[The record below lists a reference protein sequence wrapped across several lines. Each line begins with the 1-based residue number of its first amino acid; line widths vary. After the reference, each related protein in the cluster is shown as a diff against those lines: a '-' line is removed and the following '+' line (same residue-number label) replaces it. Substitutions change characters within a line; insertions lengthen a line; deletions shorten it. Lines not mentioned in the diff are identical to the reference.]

1 MAPADSLARVR
12 KHVIDRVAGGV
23 VTVVPAC
30 RDAGISRSRFYELRA
45 RYRPYGEAGLRPK
58 PRPRRPDRRLPAP
71 LVDAI
76 VAYAIEHPTEGPRS
90 IAARLRV
97 PRFGGWQVSHGG
109 VYNAL
114 TRTGLNRTLARLAA
128 AEALAASEGGPL
140 TERTLRDLRS
150 LERTQVR
157 HLGSATPGAQLF
169 VDTMYV
175 GNRKGVGKIWPS
187 TAVDG
192 ACSFGF
198 ARAVA
203 GERRAATAAQFLE
216 QAQLPVSQQLGIPL
230 QQVTVDGGH
239 EFKAAFRAACRRQGI
254 RRHQLPPRS
263 PDLNAFVERFQGT
276 CLHQHYRI
284 AFRYRFYTAAADLD
298 ADLQAWLR
306 FYNFK
311 RPHRGYR
318 TQGRCP
324 AAILYRNRPQLLSQQ
339 GWDPHQMEVSYVR
352 S

>member
-1 MAPADSLARVR
+1 
-12 KHVIDRVAGGV
+12 
-23 VTVVPAC
+23 
-30 RDAGISRSRFYELRA
+30 
-45 RYRPYGEAGLRPK
+45 
-58 PRPRRPDRRLPAP
+58 
-71 LVDAI
+71 
-76 VAYAIEHPTEGPRS
+76 
-90 IAARLRV
+90 
-97 PRFGGWQVSHGG
+97 
-109 VYNAL
+109 
-114 TRTGLNRTLARLAA
+114 
-128 AEALAASEGGPL
+128 
-140 TERTLRDLRS
+140 
-150 LERTQVR
+150 
-157 HLGSATPGAQLF
+157 
-169 VDTMYV
+169 MYV
-175 GNRKGVGKIWPS
+175 GTLKGVGKIWQY

-216 QAQLPVSQQLGIPL
+216 QDVLPVYQQLGIPL

-239 EFKAAFRAACRRQGI
+239 EFKAAFRAACRRQVI

-276 CLHQHYRI
+276 CLHQHYRS
-284 AFRYRFYTAAADLD
+284 AFRYRFYTAAADLH

-306 FYNFK
+306 FDNFE

-324 AAILYRNRPQLLSQQ
+324 ATILYRNRPDLLSRQ
-339 GWDPHQMEVSYVR
+339 GWDPHQLEVSYVR